1 MNLHTKKE
9 LETQAQEVFNQYPDE
24 TKCFAREDGNIF
36 FSENH
41 ANLDKGKL
49 KIYEIE
55 KFSETPKVVAP
66 KVIVPKAVT
75 PEVDKTLGLDGKN
88 PELRD
93 ATNTSK

>member
-41 ANLDKGKL
+41 A
-49 KIYEIE
+49 
-55 KFSETPKVVAP
+55 
-66 KVIVPKAVT
+66 KAFHHAGT
-75 PEVDKTLGLDGKN
+75 
-88 PELRD
+88 
-93 ATNTSK
+93 